1 MSEHNMSDHGASK
14 HPSFEEPEDPKA
26 QIWRYLDLAKFLS
39 LLEKSALYFCRVD
52 LLGDPF
58 EGSRPR
64 GEDALWEGI
73 LKQDDTK
80 KEVLKYNKQMI
91 NESRR
96 MIRRTMYANCWHLN
110 DHESAAM
117 WHVYSRDAASIALQ
131 STFGRLRDCLHDSI
145 HIGIVKYIDYET
157 ESVPFDN
164 MFNYFLHKRKSF
176 EHERE
181 LRALIW
187 TMERSTVEGKAE
199 WKVSSEQPGIEVP
212 VDLTQLV
219 EQVVIAP
226 EAPGW
231 FFDLVVEVVK
241 RYGFELE
248 VRQSSLSAKP
258 DL

>member
-1 MSEHNMSDHGASK
+1 MSDHGASK

-64 GEDALWEGI
+64 GEDAFWEST

-80 KEVLKYNKQMI
+80 KDIVEHNKRVI
-91 NESRR
+91 NEFRRKSRQR
-96 MIRRTMYANCWHLN
+96 MYANCWHLN
-110 DHESAAM
+110 NHESAAM

-131 STFGRLRDCLHDSI
+131 STFERLRDCLPDSI

-157 ESVPFDN
+157 ESVPFGNLFD
-164 MFNYFLHKRKSF
+164 YFLHKRKSF

-181 LRALIW
+181 LRALI
-187 TMERSTVEGKAE
+187 STESVTVDGKAT
-199 WKVSSEQPGIEVP
+199 WDVPSEQPGIEVS
-212 VDLTQLV
+212 VDLPQLIK
-219 EQVVIAP
+219 QVVIAP
-226 EAPGW
+226 EAPSW
-231 FFDLVVEVVK
+231 FLDLVVKVVK
-241 RYGFELE
+241 RYGFGLE
-248 VRQSSLSAKP
+248 VRQSSLSAEP